1 MLFGL
6 VWVYLEGGS
15 ELLLF
20 KLQCVWRL
28 LCVSHSRK
36 YGYWEMKNDMS
47 GRQRM
52 LTLSDLPL
60 MFQMIYSVMH

>member
-6 VWVYLEGGS
+6 VRVYLEGGS
-15 ELLLF
+15 ELLLL

-28 LCVSHSRK
+28 LCVSRSCK
-36 YGYWEMKNDMS
+36 NGYWVMKNDMS

-52 LTLSDLPL
+52 LTLSD
-60 MFQMIYSVMH
+60 